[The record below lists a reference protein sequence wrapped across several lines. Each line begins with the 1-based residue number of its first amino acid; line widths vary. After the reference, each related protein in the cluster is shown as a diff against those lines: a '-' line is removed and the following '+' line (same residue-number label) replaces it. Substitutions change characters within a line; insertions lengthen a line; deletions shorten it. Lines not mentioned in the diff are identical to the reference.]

1 MWKTM
6 HSLIAHFILLG
17 YFHIH
22 KLVRE
27 RLKIVTTVLWFQSSY
42 SQPSYELIHTNTS
55 LHLECSTI
63 PVSAVGF
70 YYLQVSEQ
78 DLSLI
83 QKRLNALGNM
93 KVGNLHHVHSSHIT
107 PPCMA
112 FGSTGCTA
120 TFLSNSHLKQWT
132 SSYILYTD
140 EVPQQSPR
148 LPLILVL
155 LTSHRAAGWALCLAR
170 LHTPLLPSPAWCSPA
185 LGRLTGLEQDELSFT
200 LFLNLYRKSARQL
213 T

>member
-17 YFHIH
+17 YFHIQ

-78 DLSLI
+78 DLSLV
-83 QKRLNALGNM
+83 QKRLNALGNT

-112 FGSTGCTA
+112 FGSTGCMA
-120 TFLSNSHLKQWT
+120 TSLSNSHLKQWT
-132 SSYILYTD
+132 SSYILDILDTD

-148 LPLILVL
+148 LLLILVL
-155 LTSHRAAGWALCLAR
+155 LTSYRAAVCLAS
-170 LHTPLLPSPAWCSPA
+170 LHTPLLPSPAWRSPA
-185 LGRLTGLEQDELSFT
+185 LGRLTGLERDELSFT